1 MTHRSKAEIAA
12 RAFPL
17 MRPTLSGELLNA
29 TSKELVSGELTSL
42 AGLRGW
48 FRRLPP
54 NLQDEAMA
62 YALWACI
69 ARIGQGATDS
79 KTLTTYVAR
88 AKRYNDKR
96 DNRQR
101 VHTQIATRVIEHLD
115 TRFIAGKL
123 MGDCRRAD
131 LLREAAMLEA
141 DANEATLDA
150 TLYRQIA
157 SMIGDSTVREYN
169 DRAGIVA
176 LLTSRWSEEL
186 VA

>member
-12 RAFPL
+12 RQFPL
-17 MRPTLSGELLNA
+17 ERPTLSGELLNA
-29 TSKELVSGELTSL
+29 TSKDLVSGELTSL

-48 FRRLPP
+48 FRRLSG
-54 NLQDEAMA
+54 NLQDEVTT
-62 YALWACI
+62 YALWACL
-69 ARIGQGATDS
+69 ARIGQGATDN
-79 KTLTTYVAR
+79 KTLTTYIAR
-88 AKRYNDKR
+88 AKRYNDQR

-115 TRFIAGKL
+115 TRFIMGKM
-123 MGDCRRAD
+123 MGDCRRGD
-131 LLREAAMLEA
+131 LLREASRLEG
-141 DANEATLDA
+141 DANEMTLDA

-157 SMIGDSTVREYN
+157 SMIGESTVREYN

-186 VA
+186 IA